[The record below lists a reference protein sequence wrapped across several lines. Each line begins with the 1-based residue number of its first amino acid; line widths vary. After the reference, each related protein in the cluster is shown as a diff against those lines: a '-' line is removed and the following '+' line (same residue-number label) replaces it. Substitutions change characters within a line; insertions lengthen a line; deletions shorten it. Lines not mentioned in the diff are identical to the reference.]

1 MCSAPTPVPVPVRT
15 DDVRPGIVR
24 VRAAAGTLAG
34 FAVGELGSA
43 IDAALAR
50 RPWGVVVDLRP
61 LDAVTPAGLAM
72 LVRVAGAAGELDI
85 GLSMVCPIVLRSTL
99 DGVGLTGLFELS
111 HDLDAALAALGVVV

>member
-1 MCSAPTPVPVPVRT
+1 MCSPTTPVSVST

-24 VRAAAGTLAG
+24 VRAAAGTLG
-34 FAVGELGSA
+34 SFAVAELGSA
-43 IDAALAR
+43 VDAALAR

-85 GLSMVCPIVLRSTL
+85 GLNIVCPDVLRS
-99 DGVGLTGLFELS
+99 GLVQFDLTELFELN

>member
-1 MCSAPTPVPVPVRT
+1 VST

-24 VRAAAGTLAG
+24 VRAAAGTLG
-34 FAVGELGSA
+34 SFAVAELGSA
-43 IDAALAR
+43 VDAALAR

-72 LVRVAGAAGELDI
+72 LVRVAGAAGERDI
-85 GLSMVCPIVLRSTL
+85 GLSMVCPDVLRSA
-99 DGVGLTGLFELS
+99 VAQSGLTGLFELN